1 MAVGALIAL
10 TKNTNI
16 MMMKK
21 SVYTVGLVLMVQAVL
36 IALRRSIC
44 MDRGQIN
51 VDIAGP
57 LLQVQVVLIVPTE
70 NTKNNKH
77 RANPIDE

>member
-21 SVYTVGLVLMVQAVL
+21 SVYTVGLVLMVPAVH

-44 MDRGQIN
+44 MDRGQIS
-51 VDIAGP
+51 VDIVDP
-57 LLQVQVVLIVPTE
+57 LLQVQVVLIVHTE
-70 NTKNNKH
+70 NTKNNK
-77 RANPIDE
+77 RSPVGE

>member
-1 MAVGALIAL
+1 
-10 TKNTNI
+10 
-16 MMMKK
+16 
-21 SVYTVGLVLMVQAVL
+21 VGLVLMVQAVL

-57 LLQVQVVLIVPTE
+57 LLQVQAVLIVPTE
-70 NTKNNKH
+70 NTKNNKY
-77 RANPIDE
+77 RANPIVE

>member
-10 TKNTNI
+10 TKITSI

-21 SVYTVGLVLMVQAVL
+21 NVCIVGLVLMVQAVH
-36 IALRRSIC
+36 IALQRSIC

-51 VDIAGP
+51 VDIVDP
-57 LLQVQVVLIVPTE
+57 LLQVQVVPIVHTE
-70 NTKNNKH
+70 NTKNNKY
-77 RANPIDE
+77 